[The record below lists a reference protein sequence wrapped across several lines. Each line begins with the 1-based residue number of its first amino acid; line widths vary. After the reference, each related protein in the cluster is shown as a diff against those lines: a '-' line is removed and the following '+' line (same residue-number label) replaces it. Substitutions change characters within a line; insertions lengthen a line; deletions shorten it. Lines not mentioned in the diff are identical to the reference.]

1 MTLPYERKWAVDNTR
16 TFLRDLLS
24 DKYKVPE
31 EVRKEAYR
39 CLKHYPGEYYM
50 DIAEEQLVEVFG
62 TWDAFCKLELEKDSK
77 NSS

>member
-24 DKYKVPE
+24 DKYKVSE

-50 DIAEEQLVEVFG
+50 NIAEKQLAEVFG
-62 TWDAFCKLELEKDSK
+62 TRDDFYKVELVSK
-77 NSS
+77 